1 MRSLVCYH
9 LCVKTFGATITA
21 GEYSQYGR
29 LSPNREILSKSEDII
44 HYLCLISGNCLL
56 NPDQSHHKRGSR
68 GGDRGSGPPPLRFVS
83 GGVLWRELMGRGGP
97 IVDFTFLLSFF
108 FWLASLASI
117 IQTYITC
124 LHTSKFNVQYETVI
138 LSLYIFVVPLSK
150 LWKESNFPSLAFM
163 KGYFH
168 IFLV

>member
-1 MRSLVCYH
+1 MIQL
-9 LCVKTFGATITA
+9 
-21 GEYSQYGR
+21 
-29 LSPNREILSKSEDII
+29 LSVSIFVFYNHTRAKFTVLIVRNI
-44 HYLCLISGNCLL
+44 HWCISW
-56 NPDQSHHKRGSR
+56 QARIQR
-68 GGDRGSGPPPLRFVS
+68 GGGGPGVRTPPPPLRFVR
-83 GGVLWRELMGRGGP
+83 GGVLWRGLIGRRGGP
-97 IVDFTFLLSFF
+97 TIDFSFLSFF

-117 IQTYITC
+117 IQTYIIC
-124 LHTSKFNVQYETVI
+124 LHTSKFNVQYGMVI